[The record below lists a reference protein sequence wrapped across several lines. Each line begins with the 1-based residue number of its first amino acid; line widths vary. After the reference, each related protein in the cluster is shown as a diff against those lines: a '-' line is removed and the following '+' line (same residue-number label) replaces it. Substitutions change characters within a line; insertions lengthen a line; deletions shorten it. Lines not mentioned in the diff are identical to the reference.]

1 MVLTALIAA
10 GSIKNQ
16 NTMESLGVMFTVS
29 DFSFFDLFKTYC
41 VDAITLF
48 MSPVIIQNGRYYRK
62 LEAIDTEEYD
72 KFVVYNLG
80 LHNYH
85 YTLISISVIISTI
98 SSLFIPSAL

>member
-10 GSIKNQ
+10 DSVKNQ
-16 NTMESLGVMFTVS
+16 NTMESLGIMFTVS

-41 VDAITLF
+41 VDVVILF
-48 MSPVIIQNGRYYRK
+48 MTPIIIQNGRYYRK
-62 LEAIDTEEYD
+62 LETIDTEEYD

-85 YTLISISVIISTI
+85 YALISISVIISTF